1 MKTSLEVMNMKRNSI
16 VITRSIL
23 SIAHKLLGRIFIII
37 HKNTQ
42 IFVKL
47 IKKSSYASREM

>member
-1 MKTSLEVMNMKRNSI
+1 MKTSLEVMNMKRNAI

-42 IFVKL
+42 TFVKL
-47 IKKSSYASREM
+47 I